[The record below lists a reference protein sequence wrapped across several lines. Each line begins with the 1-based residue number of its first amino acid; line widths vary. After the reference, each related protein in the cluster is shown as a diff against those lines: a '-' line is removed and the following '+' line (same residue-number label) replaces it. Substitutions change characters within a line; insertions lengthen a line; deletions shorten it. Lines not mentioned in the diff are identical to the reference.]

1 MYEASVVATLFTY
14 NLDDIERLTK
24 LLATEMSKTLVSI
37 KSAWGLQEEAFK
49 SNLPLMTDTLKKTH
63 SFDSRS
69 MGTVFPFTT
78 SEVGHP
84 TGIPLGFNRQTGT
97 PILFDNFSP
106 TLSNYNM
113 VIFAKSGAGNLL
125 Q

>member
-1 MYEASVVATLFTY
+1 M
-14 NLDDIERLTK
+14 IR
-24 LLATEMSKTLVSI
+24 
-37 KSAWGLQEEAFK
+37 
-49 SNLPLMTDTLKKTH
+49 LKKIH

-84 TGIPLGFNRQTGT
+84 SGVPLGFNKQTGT
-97 PILFDNFSP
+97 PILFDNFAPSL
-106 TLSNYNM
+106 TNYNDGYDLP
-113 VIFAKSGAGNLL
+113 KSGAGKSV